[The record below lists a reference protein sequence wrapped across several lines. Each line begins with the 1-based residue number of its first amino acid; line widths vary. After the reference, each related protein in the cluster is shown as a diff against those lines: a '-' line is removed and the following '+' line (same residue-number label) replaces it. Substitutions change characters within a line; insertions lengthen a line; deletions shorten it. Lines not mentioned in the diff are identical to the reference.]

1 MLKIKSAYIKHKGML
16 ADKSTKI
23 ELILPEL
30 TLEEASILQSMI
42 YDVVVDIIMVPA
54 GGIDLIE
61 KDQNSVEK

>member
-30 TLEEASILQSMI
+30 TLDEASILHALI
-42 YDVVVDIIMVPA
+42 TNVVADVIIVPA
-54 GGIDLIE
+54 GGIDL
-61 KDQNSVEK
+61 VENDKKN